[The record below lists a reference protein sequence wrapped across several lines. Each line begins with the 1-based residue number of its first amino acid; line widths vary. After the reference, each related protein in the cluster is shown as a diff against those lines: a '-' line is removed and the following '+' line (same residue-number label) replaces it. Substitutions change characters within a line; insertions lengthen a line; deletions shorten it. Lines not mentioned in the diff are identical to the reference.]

1 MAVVETQR
9 HGQVLVVGV
18 NGPERL
24 NALSHEMRSELA
36 KAWTAFRHS
45 KELEVAIF
53 TGTGRGF
60 CAGEDMKE
68 SLQRGAPGSQRPD
81 LEDPFRTG
89 APRSAAMAAVNGWS
103 LGDGFH

>member
-1 MAVVETQR
+1 MAVVETER
-9 HGQVLVVGV
+9 HGQVLVVRM
-18 NGPERL
+18 NRPERL

-36 KAWTAFRHS
+36 KAWTQFRHS

-68 SLQRGAPGSQRPD
+68 SLQRGERALSA
-81 LEDPFRTG
+81 RTR
-89 APRSAAMAAVNGWS
+89 RSVTARDERLSCAT
-103 LGDGFH
+103 